1 MNLPLLKK
9 CDTHIIGNSIIV
21 FVATC
26 NAAQRLAFMLR
37 NLGFPALPIH
47 GKMDQAK
54 RLGAL
59 NSFKTGDR
67 NILLATDVASRGL
80 DIPSVDLI
88 LNYDIPLN
96 PKVQSSP
103 PPPAKNVL
111 IWFVINAPIGLYPQ
125 GGSNCASLQG
135 RKGHRHG
142 DSI

>member
-1 MNLPLLKK
+1 
-9 CDTHIIGNSIIV
+9 
-21 FVATC
+21 
-26 NAAQRLAFMLR
+26 MLR

-96 PKVQSSP
+96 PKVIYLPLFPFSLP
-103 PPPAKNVL
+103 PPLLPKNIL
-111 IWFVINAPIGLYPQ
+111 IWLLLGLYPQ

-135 RKGHRHG
+135 RKGHCHG